1 MASYDATAPTPHGLG
16 PAAPLLV
23 ALSFGHSAIFY
34 YTTAVTTR
42 AARWKQA
49 GRPLQGTGRA
59 VFPYLRKRVN
69 DESGADNGA
78 ASILGESSSNPASLA
93 DPFSSQPA
101 GTPPSELNVSRSS
114 TGDTMHDSSHT
125 QAAATTSSASS
136 PWVRSEA
143 PTSNQVDGSQ
153 ALITPG
159 LLNQEVPAA
168 PSVPAG
174 SPALPP
180 VAPRSAPVSSESFP
194 MQQSIVQR
202 FAVGRRGVTTSGTV
216 PDATNAT
223 TRPLQDNV
231 TLPSTAPTPVP
242 TPPAPTPPSDP
253 TPPARSPVR
262 RSARL
267 SSVAD
272 VDYSGMLTSGGDLD
286 APALLFDL
294 KTSASSN
301 ERILM
306 SGEQVMIMPHGRLA
320 QWMLN
325 TMMESNVRSL
335 DQLTKNEIMYVSNSD
350 NFVTDYR
357 EHGFSRAIKYGH
369 GCDPNESVLDAL
381 FMQYLTAEDKSQA
394 EIVLVVENTT
404 KLEHSIEEHRL
415 MDLKTVPVDQ
425 HPHMIAAAA
434 KEIGDLIKIG
444 TFSLAEIPINRK
456 AIDSRI
462 VFKVKHR
469 ADGTFDKFKAR
480 LVAKGFMQRLGF
492 DFFSTF
498 SPMATLTTVRTV
510 FAIAVRLGLPIYHAD
525 IPQAFV
531 TAKLSED
538 VWLRLPPG
546 IHINRDGK
554 QHRVVKLLRA
564 LYGLRQSP
572 QQFNKELVKF
582 LVGGIDDLHFT
593 QASAD
598 SCLFYYVNPITKKF
612 VLVASEVDD
621 LIIVGTDTE
630 GVEKLKA
637 GLVERFNIDDTKW
650 EGLSSFLGIN
660 IHYDLRAGRLE
671 MDVEQ
676 KVEKLLAEH
685 PLLHNIRMH
694 DVPASDSASEVPE
707 SAASKYTETDVYIKN
722 NYASIIGSCIYM
734 SITVRNDITFA
745 VGKCARGMHNPQPK
759 HVAMLKQL
767 VGYLKK
773 TKGYKLVYCQYGN
786 PAETLFKDI
795 SNTDGALAFI
805 ASSDGKNV
813 QELIGLA
820 DANFANITDEERK
833 SISGLC
839 FYVFGCPVSWRSKLQ
854 TITAGSTHEAELIAI
869 ALAANEGVWIR
880 KLLLEI
886 GFAVGLAPALS
897 RPDVDQK
904 TGTFLEDDDSS
915 ESESS
920 SSGYWMKPFPLF
932 NDNLGATQTV
942 NNPDTSWRTRHL
954 DVKYFKVRDYIKQM
968 KLTVSHVPTTLNV
981 ADYFTK
987 ALTYRDFNKF
997 RQYLSVCPG

>member
-1 MASYDATAPTPHGLG
+1 M
-16 PAAPLLV
+16 
-23 ALSFGHSAIFY
+23 
-34 YTTAVTTR
+34 
-42 AARWKQA
+42 
-49 GRPLQGTGRA
+49 
-59 VFPYLRKRVN
+59 
-69 DESGADNGA
+69 
-78 ASILGESSSNPASLA
+78 
-93 DPFSSQPA
+93 
-101 GTPPSELNVSRSS
+101 
-114 TGDTMHDSSHT
+114 
-125 QAAATTSSASS
+125 
-136 PWVRSEA
+136 
-143 PTSNQVDGSQ
+143 
-153 ALITPG
+153 
-159 LLNQEVPAA
+159 
-168 PSVPAG
+168 
-174 SPALPP
+174 
-180 VAPRSAPVSSESFP
+180 
-194 MQQSIVQR
+194 
-202 FAVGRRGVTTSGTV
+202 
-216 PDATNAT
+216 
-223 TRPLQDNV
+223 
-231 TLPSTAPTPVP
+231 
-242 TPPAPTPPSDP
+242 
-253 TPPARSPVR
+253 
-262 RSARL
+262 
-267 SSVAD
+267 
-272 VDYSGMLTSGGDLD
+272 
-286 APALLFDL
+286 
-294 KTSASSN
+294 
-301 ERILM
+301 
-306 SGEQVMIMPHGRLA
+306 
-320 QWMLN
+320 
-325 TMMESNVRSL
+325 
-335 DQLTKNEIMYVSNSD
+335 
-350 NFVTDYR
+350 
-357 EHGFSRAIKYGH
+357 
-369 GCDPNESVLDAL
+369 
-381 FMQYLTAEDKSQA
+381 
-394 EIVLVVENTT
+394 
-404 KLEHSIEEHRL
+404 
-415 MDLKTVPVDQ
+415 
-425 HPHMIAAAA
+425 
-434 KEIGDLIKIG
+434 
-444 TFSLAEIPINRK
+444 
-456 AIDSRI
+456 
-462 VFKVKHR
+462 
-469 ADGTFDKFKAR
+469 
-480 LVAKGFMQRLGF
+480 
-492 DFFSTF
+492 
-498 SPMATLTTVRTV
+498 
-510 FAIAVRLGLPIYHAD
+510 
-525 IPQAFV
+525 
-531 TAKLSED
+531 
-538 VWLRLPPG
+538 
-546 IHINRDGK
+546 
-554 QHRVVKLLRA
+554 
-564 LYGLRQSP
+564 
-572 QQFNKELVKF
+572 
-582 LVGGIDDLHFT
+582 
-593 QASAD
+593 
-598 SCLFYYVNPITKKF
+598 
-612 VLVASEVDD
+612 
-621 LIIVGTDTE
+621 
-630 GVEKLKA
+630 
-637 GLVERFNIDDTKW
+637 VERFNIDDTKW
-650 EGLSSFLGIN
+650 EDLSSFLGIN

-915 ESESS
+915 ESESP

-987 ALTYRDFNKF
+987 ALTYRYFDKF
-997 RQYLSVCPG
+997 RQYLSICPG

>member
-1 MASYDATAPTPHGLG
+1 M
-16 PAAPLLV
+16 
-23 ALSFGHSAIFY
+23 
-34 YTTAVTTR
+34 
-42 AARWKQA
+42 
-49 GRPLQGTGRA
+49 
-59 VFPYLRKRVN
+59 
-69 DESGADNGA
+69 
-78 ASILGESSSNPASLA
+78 
-93 DPFSSQPA
+93 
-101 GTPPSELNVSRSS
+101 
-114 TGDTMHDSSHT
+114 
-125 QAAATTSSASS
+125 
-136 PWVRSEA
+136 RSET

-168 PSVPAG
+168 PSVLSG

-194 MQQSIVQR
+194 MQRSIVQQ

-216 PDATNAT
+216 SDATDAAA
-223 TRPLQDNV
+223 RPSQDSV
-231 TLPSTAPTPVP
+231 GLPSTDPAPVP
-242 TPPAPTPPSDP
+242 TPPAPTPSSAPAPP
-253 TPPARSPVR
+253 TRSPVR

-267 SSVAD
+267 SSIAD
-272 VDYSGMLTSGGDLD
+272 VDYSGMLASGGDLD
-286 APALLFDL
+286 TPALLFDL

-301 ERILM
+301 ERVLR

-320 QWMLN
+320 QWMLS
-325 TMMESNVRSL
+325 TMMESNVCSL

-350 NFVTDYR
+350 NFVTDHR

-369 GCDPNESVLDAL
+369 GCDPDESVLDAL
-381 FMQYLTAEDKSQA
+381 FMQYLTAEDKSQV
-394 EIVLVVENTT
+394 EIILVVENTT

-415 MDLKTVPVDQ
+415 MDLKTVPVEQ

-444 TFSLAEIPINRK
+444 TFSPEPEIPVNRK

-510 FAIAVRLGLPIYHAD
+510 FALAVRLGLPIYHAD

-554 QHRVVKLLRA
+554 QHRIVKLLRA

-572 QQFNKELVKF
+572 QQFNKELIKF
-582 LVGGIDDLHFT
+582 LVGGIDNLHFS

-598 SCLFYYVNPITKKF
+598 SCLFYHVHPITKKF
-612 VLVASEVDD
+612 VLVVSEVDD

-630 GVEKLKA
+630 GVEKLKE
-637 GLVERFNIDDTKW
+637 GLVERFKIDDTKW
-650 EGLSSFLGIN
+650 EMLSSFLGIN
-660 IHYDLRAGRLE
+660 ILHDVRAGRLE

-685 PLLHNIRMH
+685 SLLHNVRMH
-694 DVPASDSASEVPE
+694 DVPASDAASEVPE
-707 SAASKYTETDVYIKN
+707 SAASKYTETDIYIKN

-745 VGKCARGMHNPQPK
+745 VGKCARGMHNPQPR

-773 TKGYKLVYCQYGN
+773 TKSYKLTYCQFGN
-786 PAETLFKDI
+786 PADTLFSDI
-795 SNTDGALAFI
+795 SKTDGALSFI
-805 ASSDGKNV
+805 ATSDGKNV

-820 DANFANITDEERK
+820 DANFANITDPQRK
-833 SISGLC
+833 SISGFC
-839 FYVFGCPVSWRSKLQ
+839 YYVFGCPISWRSKLQ

-880 KLLLEI
+880 KLLLEL
-886 GFAVGLAPALS
+886 GFAVGLSPALS
-897 RPDVDQK
+897 RPDVDRK
-904 TGTFLEDDDSS
+904 SETFLEDADSD
-915 ESESS
+915 ESGAS
-920 SSGYWMKPFPLF
+920 SSGYHMKPFPLF

-954 DVKYFKVRDYIKQM
+954 DVKYFKIRDYIKEM
-968 KLTVSHVPTTLNV
+968 KLTVSHVSTTLNV

-997 RQYLSVCPG
+997 RQYLSICPS